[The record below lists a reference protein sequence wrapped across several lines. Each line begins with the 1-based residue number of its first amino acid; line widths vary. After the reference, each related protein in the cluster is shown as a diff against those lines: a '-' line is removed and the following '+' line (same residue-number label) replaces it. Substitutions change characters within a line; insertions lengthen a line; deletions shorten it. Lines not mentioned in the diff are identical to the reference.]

1 MPDTRAD
8 HDQPLK
14 PGENFSD
21 QPGLCTLT
29 YPVHFAAPG
38 RYYVWVRAHSTG
50 DEDNSLHVGLN
61 GTWPSSGQ
69 RLQWCDGKSIWK
81 WESKQRVP
89 ENHCGIPHAIYLDVA
104 AAGDHTVQF
113 SMRED
118 GFEFDAFLLT
128 TDRDFVPKK

>member
-61 GTWPSSGQ
+61 GTWPASGQ
-69 RLQWCDGKSIWK
+69 RLQWCDGKNTWK

-104 AAGDHTVQF
+104 TAGDHTVQF